1 MKGIY
6 NTAIY
11 KSAITTRKVTK
22 NGRFGPF
29 SFNLT
34 KTPPKEHA
42 VYQQPIHSPTI
53 LIWCLDTVL
62 KARYA
67 FHGNGSRSALKV
79 IFLYPRNKAL
89 IRHFPKQ
96 QK

>member
-11 KSAITTRKVTK
+11 KSAITTHKVTK

-34 KTPPKEHA
+34 KTPLKEHA

-53 LIWCLDTVL
+53 LI
-62 KARYA
+62 
-67 FHGNGSRSALKV
+67 
-79 IFLYPRNKAL
+79 
-89 IRHFPKQ
+89 
-96 QK
+96 